1 MLFTCSYRKDYYG
14 PAVNGL
20 SVCQERQ
27 GWRKG
32 LELRDG
38 KGSKPCFLH
47 FLSLNL
53 RSGWELQGLRVRG
66 ADLGKKEV
74 AFCVHVFL
82 FRVLT
87 IS

>member
-1 MLFTCSYRKDYYG
+1 MEEGAGVK
-14 PAVNGL
+14 
-20 SVCQERQ
+20 
-27 GWRKG
+27 GWKG
-32 LELRDG
+32 
-38 KGSKPCFLH
+38 PCFLH

-82 FRVLT
+82 FHVLT